1 MTVFIYKK
9 QIKQENTGSVKQ
21 ALVDE
26 GTLIHSVPVN
36 MIMWRNSAAVWIRN
50 SAGFATAVTESNQ
63 YQQASWNVQYKK

>member
-36 MIMWRNSAAVWIRN
+36 MIM
-50 SAGFATAVTESNQ
+50 
-63 YQQASWNVQYKK
+63 